1 MENPPPDRPDRS
13 DLLLDPKADPGA
25 AALGASGAEATV
37 DPRWPV
43 LLRQRVA
50 RRAERSPRYRWWSLA
65 ALLAGLLSLNITFT
79 VFVVALP
86 TVRED
91 FHTNFSVLTWAS
103 TGPLLAFG
111 LAAPFFGKA
120 GDLFGHRRLYLF
132 GLVGAMVSAVVT
144 ATAPSVGVLL
154 LGRALDGVQGAA
166 TGTASMALILQL
178 FDREERVKAL
188 GWWTLVGAGGPVLGV
203 TLGSPVIQYFGW
215 RALFWGQL
223 VLLVIAAVVVALL
236 LPAGQRVGGGGS
248 GDDGDGG
255 GPATARPTENAWEG
269 MDWVGSWSLAGT
281 VTAAMLVLSLGPING
296 WESPGVILCAVAAA
310 LLAVLFVWREL
321 TFATPLIPTR
331 YWRRRNFMFPLGMQG
346 FSSFAY
352 FGGFFLFPLLM
363 EQVYGY
369 SVSEVG
375 FVSVARPLVFAISS
389 PIAGYMAVRTG
400 ERFATVFGATAVL
413 VSMLVFATLQP
424 SSGLG
429 IMVVALALSGLGM
442 GVALPSTSS
451 TMANE
456 VAASEY
462 GVMSAAQLM
471 ATQVGE
477 VAGIQVVLT
486 LQESLA
492 KRAGLEN
499 VHHSTKLLHS
509 FQVGFWVAAF
519 MAAAGLVCAT
529 FMRPLAR
536 GERGANGHAGG
547 GGGARVAGSGEVTG
561 GARGGTVGAGLA
573 G

>member
-1 MENPPPDRPDRS
+1 
-13 DLLLDPKADPGA
+13 
-25 AALGASGAEATV
+25 
-37 DPRWPV
+37 
-43 LLRQRVA
+43 
-50 RRAERSPRYRWWSLA
+50 
-65 ALLAGLLSLNITFT
+65 
-79 VFVVALP
+79 
-86 TVRED
+86 
-91 FHTNFSVLTWAS
+91 
-103 TGPLLAFG
+103 
-111 LAAPFFGKA
+111 
-120 GDLFGHRRLYLF
+120 
-132 GLVGAMVSAVVT
+132 MVSAIVT
-144 ATAPSVGVLL
+144 ATAPDVGVLL
-154 LGRALDGVQGAA
+154 VGRALDGVQGAA

-203 TLGSPVIQYFGW
+203 TLGSPVIQYLGW
-215 RALFWGQL
+215 RDLFWGQL
-223 VLLVIAAVVVALL
+223 VLLVVAALVVALL
-236 LPAGQRVGGGGS
+236 LPARAVGGAGGERRVR
-248 GDDGDGG
+248 GVGG
-255 GPATARPTENAWEG
+255 EGHEAYGGHKGQPASARPAGNAWEG
-269 MDWVGSWSLAGT
+269 MDWVGSWSLAGA
-281 VTAAMLVLSLGPING
+281 VTAAMLVLSIGPIDG
-296 WESPGVILCAVAAA
+296 WESAGVILCAVAAV
-310 LLAVLFVWREL
+310 LLAGLFVRREL

-400 ERFATVFGATAVL
+400 ERFATVVGATAVL
-413 VSMLVFATLQP
+413 GSMLVFATLGP
-424 SSGLG
+424 SSGLE
-429 IMVVALALSGLGM
+429 IMVLALALSGLGM

-492 KRAGLEN
+492 RHAGLEN

-519 MAAAGLVCAT
+519 MAAAGVACAT

-536 GERGANGHAGG
+536 GAGTGAAVGPAE
-547 GGGARVAGSGEVTG
+547 AR
-561 GARGGTVGAGLA
+561 L
-573 G
+573 